1 MKQFSTGR
9 SICGKTK
16 ARWRSPLL
24 WTRTNSRL
32 SSEAST
38 EGFTSA
44 NRRPTLPRSVC
55 KPTRSIRAS
64 KPSRKRGERSLR
76 RNIQSASGVLW
87 QTSQIPKVTSS
98 HSGKSQ
104 LNKSTGSGKTP
115 FLTLGCRLELVTN
128 DYEVSGPKSTITFKG
143 VIAMRFMIIVKASK
157 DSEAGVMPSEK
168 LLAEMGKFNE
178 ELANAGVLL
187 AGEGLHPNS
196 KGARVRFSGD
206 KRTVI
211 DGTFP
216 KPKNL
221 SPGS

>member
-55 KPTRSIRAS
+55 KPTRSITAS
-64 KPSRKRGERSLR
+64 RPSRRREERSLH

-87 QTSQIPKVTSS
+87 QTSQIRRVTSS
-98 HSGKSQ
+98 HSGKGR
-104 LNKSTGSGKTP
+104 LNKSTGSGKTQ
-115 FLTLGCRLELVTN
+115 FLTLGCRLELLTN
-128 DYEVSGPKSTITFKG
+128 DKEISGPQINNHIQRRDRYAFYDHCESQQ
-143 VIAMRFMIIVKASK
+143 
-157 DSEAGVMPSEK
+157 
-168 LLAEMGKFNE
+168 
-178 ELANAGVLL
+178 
-187 AGEGLHPNS
+187 GLRGGRH
-196 KGARVRFSGD
+196 AQ
-206 KRTVI
+206 
-211 DGTFP
+211 
-216 KPKNL
+216 
-221 SPGS
+221 